1 MQLELFTTFNN
12 HFVYNDDID
21 ALGWGSYIKRR
32 EEHIDTQLEDT
43 MYMNHGDDSYET
55 CFECG
60 LSYSDTIEYERH
72 ENEH

>member
-21 ALGWGSYIKRR
+21 ALGWGNYVRKK
-32 EEHIDTQLEDT
+32 EEHDEEEYYLQRADRYNEYTPI
-43 MYMNHGDDSYET
+43 
-55 CFECG
+55 CFDCG
-60 LSYSDTIEYERH
+60 LSQSDTINYKEY